1 MPILGADM
9 DSGVLTRWLV
19 APGDA
24 LRRGDVVAVVGT
36 DKSDI
41 DVEVFHPGVVRELL
55 VDEGHRVPVG
65 TPIARIEPL
74 TASTSATPEPP
85 ETPTV
90 TPPTHDGTTTPSTS
104 DGPQRGSEPPSRP
117 RTVTS
122 PVIRRLA
129 RRRGV
134 DLAELRGSGPGGR
147 VTREDVTTTPE
158 PIAPPPRGEPNPPRS
173 PDRPAMTPRA
183 RRLAAAAGRAPDEF
197 VAEGPI
203 TADIVTR
210 TLARPT
216 DASARTT
223 TSTTPADTRE
233 RARPTSSR
241 RAIAALMEHS
251 WREIPHFH
259 VTRRVDLDEMMRA
272 LGRHNATVG
281 PPQRL
286 APVAVILWAIA
297 RGARDVAAVNGW
309 WEADG
314 FRPHE
319 DVDLAVVVARRG
331 GGLEVVT
338 LAAAHR
344 LGPTELMADLDAA
357 VTRVRAGRLRSSD
370 VARASL
376 TVTPL
381 GDLGADRVAG
391 VIHPPQVAL
400 VGLGRLHEAPVARGG
415 LLGVAPVIDMTL
427 SGDHRALD
435 GLVASEFLE
444 RVRHHLDEFASSDE
458 ISRPVGSSTVEVTP

>member
-55 VDEGHRVPVG
+55 VEEGRRVPVG

-74 TASTSATPEPP
+74 TAPTSADPEPP
-85 ETPTV
+85 EAPRI
-90 TPPTHDGTTTPSTS
+90 TPPPLGAATTPSAS
-104 DGPQRGSEPPSRP
+104 DGPHRGSEPPP
-117 RTVTS
+117 RTGVVTS

-134 DLAELRGSGPGGR
+134 DLAELQGSGPGGR

-158 PIAPPPRGEPNPPRS
+158 SVARPPRGGPSPRQT
-173 PDRPAMTPRA
+173 PARLSMTPRA
-183 RRLAAAAGRAPDEF
+183 RRLAAAAGRALEEF

-210 TLARPT
+210 TLAHEV
-216 DASARTT
+216 DASARAT
-223 TSTTPADTRE
+223 TSTIPADTHE
-233 RARPTSSR
+233 RARPTSPR

-259 VTRRVDLDEMMRA
+259 VTRRVDLDEVMRA

-281 PPQRL
+281 PPHRL

-309 WEADG
+309 WEDDG

-331 GGLEVVT
+331 GGVEVVT
-338 LAAAHR
+338 LAGAHH
-344 LGPTELMADLDAA
+344 LDPTELMAGLDAA

-444 RVRHHLDEFASSDE
+444 RVRHHLDEFASSDD
-458 ISRPVGSSTVEVTP
+458 ISRPVGSSTVEVSS